1 MRSRCSSPGASHSDH
16 CVSLQLELTRQVL
29 WTDKDNARLVAR
41 YPEVEATYKKLK
53 NGIQRADFVRN
64 LYMWEFGG

>member
-1 MRSRCSSPGASHSDH
+1 MAIK
-16 CVSLQLELTRQVL
+16 VL
-29 WTDKDNARLVAR
+29 WTDEDNARLVAR
-41 YPEVEATYKKLK
+41 FPELEPTYWALR

>member
-1 MRSRCSSPGASHSDH
+1 M
-16 CVSLQLELTRQVL
+16 L